1 MNKYV
6 FEDLHIGMTAEFWRI
21 VDTQMIKLFAE
32 LSGDKNPIH
41 TDAEYAK
48 RFGFKDQ
55 VALGL
60 LCSSLFSELV
70 GVHLPGGN
78 SLCAEISCTFL
89 KPVFPGEVLM
99 VSGFVDCLSPAF
111 QSAKIEEKVITQ
123 GGEVCVKARILFLS
137 KSKLCNCANFFVLAV
152 EER

>member
-111 QSAKIEEKVITQ
+111 QSAKIEGKILTQ
-123 GGEVCVKARILFLS
+123 GGEVCVKA
-137 KSKLCNCANFFVLAV
+137 
-152 EER
+152 